1 MSDFLYMALGLTI
14 LFVLVE
20 GPDLVIRFLNRKNK
34 KSFWD
39 SSFRL
44 MSDRGRDVISN
55 PDSSKKLADEVR
67 KQRRKQR

>member
-1 MSDFLYMALGLTI
+1 M
-14 LFVLVE
+14 
-20 GPDLVIRFLNRKNK
+20 KNK

-44 MSDRGRDVISN
+44 MSDRAREIISN
-55 PDSSKKLADEVR
+55 PELSKKLVDEVR